1 MLFVDMSKDGEKKI
15 SIDGNAVDIIKE
27 LVFLVVY
34 LKEAFK
40 DKIDVRGLLKDDDIF
55 NQVEEEIR
63 RLEKEQ
69 SDDERPSPSTES

>member
-1 MLFVDMSKDGEKKI
+1 MLFVDMSKNGAKKI
-15 SIDGNAVDIIKE
+15 SIDGNAVDIMRE

-40 DKIDVRGLLKDDDIF
+40 DKIDVRGLLKDDDLF

-69 SDDERPSPSTES
+69 SDDERPSASAES

>member
-15 SIDGNAVDIIKE
+15 SIDGDAVDIMRE

-40 DKIDVRGLLKDDDIF
+40 GKFDVRGLLKDDDIF

-63 RLEKEQ
+63 RLQKEQ

>member
-1 MLFVDMSKDGEKKI
+1 MLFVDMQKDSEKKI
-15 SIDGNAVDIIKE
+15 RIDGNAVDIMRE

-40 DKIDVRGLLKDDDIF
+40 DKIDVRGLLKDDDLF

-63 RLEKEQ
+63 RLQKEQ
-69 SDDERPSPSTES
+69 SDDERASASTES